1 MKISVENKTNYSK
14 FSIFRRNTE
23 RDAYSILFISQ
34 ENSNSNDVFLHDDL
48 SAQLV

>member
-14 FSIFRRNTE
+14 FSIFRRSTGRE
-23 RDAYSILFISQ
+23 AYPALFISQ
-34 ENSNSNDVFLHDDL
+34 ESSNSNDVFLHDNL